1 MSEDVT
7 ISASTVSE
15 KLADERPYLELHLIV
30 CRECDYSTGTPNR
43 DEQTVYARHND
54 HYDAT
59 GQNRFWKYTIG
70 RSRGRIGHAINDL
83 QQG

>member
-7 ISASTVSE
+7 IAASAVSD

-30 CRECDYSTGTPNR
+30 CRECDYSTGTPSS
-43 DEQTVYARHND
+43 DEHAVYSRHND

-59 GQNRFWKYTIG
+59 GHNRFWKYTVG
-70 RSRGRIGHAINDL
+70 RSRGRIGHTINDL
-83 QQG
+83 